1 MPEPIPFRP
10 RQPAPPPPKA
20 GIPVATI
27 LLCLALGAV
36 YLWQTGSGAYHDMAV
51 THGFA
56 LFPAE
61 LFGFRQR
68 APQIGGVPPVVTLI
82 TAQFLHG
89 GWVHLLSNVAAIL
102 LAGLLVERR
111 AGALRTLAVFLI
123 AGVAGLAAEAAA
135 GPWETAPIL
144 GASAGAAGLMGAVLR
159 RDPRGRVPI
168 PWPFGARPWIKL
180 LPALPLIGA
189 WLILQVAGLAFAAG
203 EPVAFIAHGTGFVVG
218 VLVAG
223 AARPAT

>member
-1 MPEPIPFRP
+1 MPDPIPFRP
-10 RQPAPPPPKA
+10 RQQPPPPPKA

-27 LLCLALGAV
+27 LLCLALGGV
-36 YLWQTGSGAYHDMAV
+36 YIWQTGLDAYHDLAV

-56 LFPAE
+56 LIPAE
-61 LFGFRQR
+61 LFGLRLR
-68 APQIGGVPPVVTLI
+68 APQIDGVPPVATLV

-102 LAGLLVERR
+102 LAGLLVERQ
-111 AGALRTLAVFLI
+111 AGAARTLAVFLI

-168 PWPFGARPWIKL
+168 PWPFGARPWIKH
-180 LPALPLIGA
+180 LPALPLIGT

-218 VLVAG
+218 VLAAG
-223 AARPAT
+223 SGRQTT